1 MEQPAVW
8 NKRGINFNNI
18 QIVPEQK
25 YVDTIQ
31 ILQRWYTF
39 MSDILC
45 STKNGL
51 QFIKLIS
58 TANILFPALLVSVE
72 DLKVCNTSS
81 SLVLTKRLPEKDT
94 YWPIYAVTRLKISCT
109 AKQTYHSRQMKPFSC
124 KYRIS
129 SLSLEDLC
137 SIPSLSHQFCC
148 PM

>member
-39 MSDILC
+39 TSDILC

-51 QFIKLIS
+51 QFIKLW
-58 TANILFPALLVSVE
+58 F
-72 DLKVCNTSS
+72 
-81 SLVLTKRLPEKDT
+81 LP
-94 YWPIYAVTRLKISCT
+94 
-109 AKQTYHSRQMKPFSC
+109 QTYCSQPF
-124 KYRIS
+124 
-129 SLSLEDLC
+129 LSLWRIWKFATL
-137 SIPSLSHQFCC
+137 PLHLS
-148 PM
+148 